1 MRYPKFEQNI
11 VSKIEEKNF
20 QQTRSRFGVVMSYDR
35 VSNTAVII
43 LEDRMSGA
51 VGDII
56 KDVPCPDVNRNSNC
70 STYRRH
76 TMYRGV

>member
-56 KDVPCPDVNRNSNC
+56 KDVPCPDVNRNSNG

-76 TMYRGV
+76 TMHRGV

>member
-1 MRYPKFEQNI
+1 MKYPKFEQNI

-20 QQTRSRFGVVMSYDR
+20 QQTKSRFGVVMSYDK
-35 VSNTAVII
+35 VSNTAVLI

-56 KDVPCPDVNRNSNC
+56 KDVPCPDIHRSSNC
-70 STYRRH
+70 CSYSRD
-76 TMYRGV
+76 TMYCGF